1 MRVHLALFPFII
13 LLAACASNIPLEIR
27 EDITGENITVNA
39 ARSDINRYTGRKVRW
54 GGTIAG
60 VENKASDTWIEV
72 VDRRLGAY
80 GRPLFTDQSG
90 GRFLVHI
97 DGFLDPA
104 IYRVDRP
111 ITVFGTMESG
121 IMKPIDEHPYLYP
134 LVRAQSYYLWEDY
147 DPYARYPRDY
157 GYPYGYYPYFFN
169 PYGFDL
175 GFRYGY
181 LPHYYIGL
189 HQYYPW

>member
-1 MRVHLALFPFII
+1 MRVQLALFPFVI

-54 GGTIAG
+54 GGTIAA

-104 IYRVDRP
+104 IYRVNRP
-111 ITVFGTMESG
+111 ITVFGIMESG
-121 IMKPIDEHPYLYP
+121 ILKPID
-134 LVRAQSYYLWEDY
+134 
-147 DPYARYPRDY
+147 
-157 GYPYGYYPYFFN
+157 
-169 PYGFDL
+169 
-175 GFRYGY
+175 
-181 LPHYYIGL
+181 
-189 HQYYPW
+189 